1 MQTKDM
7 FLVKM
12 IKMVIA
18 VFNKRGISPIIA
30 TVLLIAITVVL
41 MVVIIGWSSKFVEDK
56 GQKSQAEVS
65 LGCSNVDFKVFRAC
79 SNNNKIMIENRGENS
94 LGFKVAVDGGSVSSC
109 SGLVRSYE
117 KKEITCS
124 GLSGGTSVKIIPLIG
139 KTDCSNKLVKINIK
153 NDC

>member
-41 MVVIIGWSSKFVEDK
+41 MVIIIGWSSKFVEDR

-65 LGCSNVDFKVFRAC
+65 LGCSNVNFKVFRAC
-79 SNNNKIMIENRGENS
+79 SNTNKIMIENRDENN
-94 LGFKVAVDGGSVSSC
+94 LVFKVAVDGGSVSSC
-109 SGLVRSYE
+109 SVSVKSYE